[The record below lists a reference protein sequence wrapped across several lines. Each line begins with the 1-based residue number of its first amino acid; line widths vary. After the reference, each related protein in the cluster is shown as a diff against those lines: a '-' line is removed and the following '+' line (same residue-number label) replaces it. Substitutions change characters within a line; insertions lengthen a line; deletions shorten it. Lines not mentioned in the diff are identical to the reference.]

1 MNELSKLQSERHKHG
16 GEWED
21 KILSMSSSK
30 WESCYLNLDDLETT
44 KTWNVDLVNH
54 EDKIFLELTTSCK
67 DGKEAKVIIE
77 SKVHKHH
84 YPDYKFVMGV
94 QKVSGKRLD
103 GLNSH
108 IDHLN
113 QTQTIDQ
120 VLIGEEEILKFMN
133 KPFYNKKI
141 TINNKPTGVVMTSSA
156 LLMDTIL
163 HGASMG
169 NTDGVTKL
177 IEMMSG
183 NNKSKT
189 RPSPKKKAKNCGKG
203 AQERKKKYFLN
214 TAVGGVKSNFTQSI
228 AKINEDTLNVNGK
241 QKRSLDRFFGSK
253 LATSLKKMGVKMID
267 TGSEKKNPDRYHF
280 NVSDIRS
287 NVS

>member
-1 MNELSKLQSERHKHG
+1 MNELSKIQSDRIKHG

-30 WESCYLNLDDLETT
+30 WENCDLTLVDLETT
-44 KTWNVDLVNH
+44 KKWICDLVNH

-94 QKVSGKRLD
+94 QKVSCKRLD

-113 QTQTIDQ
+113 QTSTIDQ

-141 TINNKPTGVVMTSSA
+141 TINNKPTGVVMTSST

-163 HGASMG
+163 HGASIG
-169 NTDGVTKL
+169 NKDAVTKL
-177 IEMMSG
+177 VEMMSTSKPKPP
-183 NNKSKT
+183 KSK
-189 RPSPKKKAKNCGKG
+189 PKGKLNQSSAKK
-203 AQERKKKYFLN
+203 RTYFMNNLD
-214 TAVGGVKSNFTQSI
+214 TSDLVSEPTQSI
-228 AKINEDTLNVNGK
+228 ADVLENKMGQSRGDFE
-241 QKRSLDRFFGSK
+241 RFMQSK
-253 LATSLKKMGVKMID
+253 EATSMMKNNVTMI
-267 TGSEKKNPDRYHF
+267 EKNPNEKLSERYHLR
-280 NVSDIRS
+280 VSDVEKY
-287 NVS
+287 VS